1 MEKPLKKFTCLSGVA
16 APLALS
22 NIDTDMVLPAQYMKG
37 LTRKGLGNHL
47 FQTARYRAD
56 GSDNPGFILNHPKC
70 RDAEILITD
79 RNFGCGSSREHAVW
93 AVADFGIRCIIAPSF
108 GTIFAANS
116 RKNGLLLITLP
127 DAICHDLRELVVQS
141 DYAPITIDLVN
152 QKITLASEQDIPFTI
167 DENDR
172 HILLH
177 GLDDIS
183 RSLQHITAIERFE
196 NAA

>member
-1 MEKPLKKFTCLSGVA
+1 MKKFTCISAVA
-16 APLALS
+16 APLPLS

-37 LTRKGLGNHL
+37 LTREGLGNHL

-56 GSDNPGFILNHPKC
+56 GSENPGFILNRPEC
-70 RDAEILITD
+70 RHARILITD

-93 AVADFGIRCIIAPSF
+93 AVTDYGIRCIIAPSF
-108 GTIFAANS
+108 GNIFAANA
-116 RKNGLLLITLP
+116 RKNGLLLISLP
-127 DAICHDLRELVVQS
+127 DAICHELREMVAQS
-141 DYAPITIDLVN
+141 DYAPITVDLVN
-152 QKITLASEQDIPFTI
+152 EKIVLASEQSISFSI
-167 DENDR
+167 DANDR

-183 RSLQHITAIERFE
+183 RSLQHIAAIERFE

>member
-1 MEKPLKKFTCLSGVA
+1 MENPLKKFTCLSGVV
-16 APLALS
+16 APLPQS
-22 NIDTDMVLPAQYMKG
+22 NVDTDMVLPAQYMKG
-37 LTRKGLGNHL
+37 LTRKGLGDHL

-56 GSDNPGFILNHPKC
+56 GSDNPDFILNHPQC
-70 RDAEILITD
+70 RHARILIAE

-93 AVADFGIRCIIAPSF
+93 AVTDFGIRCIIAPSF
-108 GTIFAANS
+108 GNIFATNA

-127 DAICHDLRELVVQS
+127 DAICHDLREMIAQS
-141 DYAPITIDLVN
+141 GYAPITVDLVN
-152 QKITLASEQDIPFTI
+152 EKIVLASEQNISFTI
-167 DENDR
+167 DANDR

-183 RSLQHITAIERFE
+183 RSLEHISAIERFE

>member
-1 MEKPLKKFTCLSGVA
+1 MENPLKKFTCVSAVA

-37 LTRKGLGNHL
+37 LTRRGLGDHL

-56 GSDNPGFILNHPKC
+56 GSENLGFILNHPKG
-70 RDAEILITD
+70 RHAGILITD

-93 AVADFGIRCIIAPSF
+93 AVTDFGIRCIIAPSF
-108 GTIFAANS
+108 GNIFAANA

-127 DAICHDLRELVVQS
+127 DAICHELREMVTQS
-141 DYAPITIDLVN
+141 DYAPITVDLVN
-152 QKITLASEQDIPFTI
+152 EKIILASEQSISFTI
-167 DENDR
+167 DANDR
-172 HILLH
+172 QILLH

-183 RSLQHITAIERFE
+183 RSLQHIAAIERFE